1 MKNTKLRPFIYQI
14 EDNPASLKD
23 FEQQMKLRESE
34 EAQDIILNYP
44 TVYIHNFADSSE
56 YEVYIGESNNIIQRT
71 KNHYDAK
78 MTKGTWQNEML
89 LNNAKLIII
98 GHEHFNK
105 SLTLDIEDRLMLYIS
120 SVSKV
125 RRIHN
130 KRGNPQNKYYTSN
143 EFEDIFHNV
152 WTGLRRKNPDL
163 FPKESEIKDSA
174 LFKASP
180 LHRLTKEQEDAK
192 EEILKK
198 VQDAFRTGKTGQVI
212 FCEGEAGTGK
222 TVLNSSLFYEL
233 CTSYKEHI
241 DEDMQCFLL
250 VNHDQ
255 QITVYEQIAR
265 KLGLTDKNTD
275 VVSKPTKFI
284 NNHSKE
290 EPVDVVFVD
299 EAHLLWTQGKQA
311 YRGKNQLEDIIQ
323 RSRVTVVMFD
333 ENQILRTEQYW
344 EHKSIEKLRYNAI
357 KTENYIKLT
366 NQLRMN
372 ADEETIEWIDKF
384 TKELCISKIPS
395 DNKGYE
401 IKVFDDPHVLEQEIR
416 SKAGNESS
424 ALSRIIATFDW
435 EYIDR
440 KSTTNI
446 LSKYWEVCTGT
457 WHMPWNLQIPADL
470 KDKKKNKTLSWA
482 EQAQTINEVGSTFTI
497 QGFDLN
503 YAGVI
508 LGPSVKYRNGKI
520 IFDPSCSKNKNATK
534 NRTLEDGTKK
544 QFGEKLLQNEVRVLM
559 TRGVNGVYIYA
570 CDDALREELIKSTI

>member
-1 MKNTKLRPFIYQI
+1 MNTKLRPFIYQI
-14 EDNPASLKD
+14 EDNPTSLKD
-23 FEQQMKLRESE
+23 FEQQMKFRESE
-34 EAQDIILNYP
+34 EVQDIILNYP
-44 TVYIHNFADSSE
+44 TVYIHNCTDSSE

-71 KNHYDAK
+71 KHHYDAK
-78 MTKGTWQNEML
+78 ATEGTWQNEMFQ
-89 LNNAKLIII
+89 NNAKLIII

-143 EFEDIFHNV
+143 EFEDIFNNI

-180 LHRLTKEQEDAK
+180 LHRLTKEQVKAK
-192 EEILKK
+192 EEIIKK
-198 VQDAFRTGKTGQVI
+198 VKDAFRTGKTGQVI

-233 CTSYKEHI
+233 CTSYTENI
-241 DEDMQCFLL
+241 IEDMQCYLL

-265 KLGLTDKNTD
+265 KLGLTDKNAD

-284 NNHSKE
+284 NNHSKD

-344 EHKSIEKLRYNAI
+344 EHQAIEKLRDNAI
-357 KTENYIKLT
+357 NTENYIKLT

-372 ADEETIEWIDKF
+372 ADEETIEWIHKF

-395 DNKGYE
+395 DKKGYE
-401 IKVFDDPHVLEQEIR
+401 IKIFEDPNVLEQEIR
-416 SKAGNESS
+416 SKAENESS

-435 EYIDR
+435 EYID
-440 KSTTNI
+440 KKTTTNR
-446 LSKYWEVCTGT
+446 LSKYWEVCTEN
-457 WHMPWNLQIPADL
+457 WHMPWNLQIPADP

-520 IFDPSCSKNKNATK
+520 IFDPSCSKNRNATK
-534 NRTLEDGTKK
+534 NRTLVDGTKR
-544 QFGEKLLQNEVRVLM
+544 QFGEKLLQNEVRVLL

-570 CDDALREELIKSTI
+570 CDEALRKALIKASI